1 MQDFIRTF
9 LKYALTGCVLM
20 LAIAY
25 FNQRVLVFHP
35 HGNYVA
41 PGDINAPSTLQE
53 IAVNTD
59 NIPPLKA
66 WYIPATLHPYTIVF
80 FHGNAGTLAGSMKK
94 LRPLTDAG
102 YGAMLVEYPGFFG
115 MPGNPSEASCYTAAR
130 AAVHTLAQKGV
141 KMQHMVLMGH
151 SLGTGIA
158 TRMAS
163 EFPVAGLVLIA
174 PYTTFA
180 DFVVLHHPLFPA
192 QWLLWDRFENSATIG
207 KIHVPLLIVHGA
219 RDEEIPMSHSA
230 MINQLAHEPKTY
242 IILPDAGHD
251 DLRGFGSAAL
261 KWLDVLPQH

>member
-9 LKYALTGCVLM
+9 LKCTLASCVLV
-20 LAIAY
+20 LVIVY
-25 FNQRVLVFHP
+25 FNQRIMVFHP
-35 HGNYVA
+35 QGRYVV
-41 PGDINAPSTLQE
+41 PGEINVPSTLQE
-53 IAVNTD
+53 IVVTAD
-59 NIPPLKA
+59 AIPPLKA

-80 FHGNAGTLAGSMKK
+80 FHGNAGNLAGSMKK

-102 YGAMLVEYPGFFG
+102 YGALLVEYPGFFG
-115 MPGNPSEASCYTAAR
+115 MPGKPSEASCYATAR
-130 AAVHTLAQKGV
+130 AAVRTLARMGINTQ
-141 KMQHMVLMGH
+141 QMVLMGH

-180 DFVVLHHPLFPA
+180 DFVALHFPLFPA

-207 KIHVPLLIVHGA
+207 KIDVPLLIVHGA
-219 RDEEIPMSHSA
+219 HDEEIPVSHSA

-242 IILPDAGHD
+242 IILPNAGHD
-251 DLRGFGSAAL
+251 DLRGFDSVAL
-261 KWLDVLPQH
+261 AWLNALPQH